1 VADKKGDRQRGRRGA
16 RTARR
21 GRRRA
26 DDRPYLVA
34 LFGLLVVIGAM
45 AVGPL
50 RSLAAA
56 NDRVD
61 ELTEQRDALAESVEV
76 LESESE
82 ALRDPAEME
91 AYAREELGLVRPG
104 DIPYVVV
111 PDEEPE
117 PGSSPTPG
125 PGEDAAGARNSPWY
139 ERLAD
144 ALTSVFGTAGGVPGR

>member
-1 VADKKGDRQRGRRGA
+1 MADKKRDRTR
-16 RTARR
+16 RR

-26 DDRPYLVA
+26 EDRPYLIA

-45 AVGPL
+45 AIGPL

-61 ELTEQRDALAESVEV
+61 ELTEQRDALAESVDA
-76 LESESE
+76 LERESE
-82 ALRDPAEME
+82 ALSDPAEME

-111 PDEEPE
+111 PEEEAAPQA
-117 PGSSPTPG
+117 SPTPG
-125 PGEDAAGARNSPWY
+125 AEGERSGARSSPWY
-139 ERLAD
+139 ERLVES
-144 ALTSVFGTAGGVPGR
+144 LTSVFGADEVLSR